1 MAKESVIVFDGEDK
15 FIAKKNKQYNKFTG
29 YGNYVGAE
37 GEASLGAQPNT
48 TSSTTA
54 DGAIFNQYIAS
65 QNASVVI
72 PNATD
77 VDFCQKAQEFLR
89 TNGNGLATPDQIM
102 GVYNQ
107 FQATCVRPQQEEQNS
122 FTEPDWNS
130 LSCDEIQAKIN
141 SINDLLSVSR
151 LLPELRASYE
161 NALANGNRVKVEKC
175 GITPPTLPDTPPTNP
190 TPVLSGVS
198 LTNLG
203 VPPKSGGAQGGGGG
217 EKEEEKKSNLWIW
230 LVVAAGLVILFSK
243 DNK

>member
-15 FIAKKNKQYNKFTG
+15 FIAKKNKQYNKFSG
-29 YGNYVGAE
+29 YGNFVGAE
-37 GEASLGAQPNT
+37 GEASQGAQPNT

-77 VDFCQKAQEFLR
+77 SDFCQKAQEFLR

-107 FQATCVRPQQEEQNS
+107 FQATCVRPQQEEQNA

-151 LLPELRASYE
+151 LLPEVRVNYE
-161 NALANGNRVKVEKC
+161 NAIANGNRVKAEKC
-175 GITPPTLPDTPPTNP
+175 GMTPLALPDVPPTNA
-190 TPVLSGVS
+190 TPILSGVS

-203 VPPKSGGAQGGGGG
+203 VRPSSGATQGGGE

-230 LVVAAGLVILFSK
+230 LVVAAGVVLLFSK